1 MKALLNDINRIPESV
16 VFSSLPILEGALH
29 FLKEHKGV
37 IPPTMVI
44 GTFDEH
50 TMLEFL
56 PNPVIS
62 VQQNAYEIAEQAQ
75 NLMQK
80 ALGEKSISDRI
91 VIPAKVISRG

>member
-1 MKALLNDINRIPESV
+1 
-16 VFSSLPILEGALH
+16 
-29 FLKEHKGV
+29 
-37 IPPTMVI
+37 MVI